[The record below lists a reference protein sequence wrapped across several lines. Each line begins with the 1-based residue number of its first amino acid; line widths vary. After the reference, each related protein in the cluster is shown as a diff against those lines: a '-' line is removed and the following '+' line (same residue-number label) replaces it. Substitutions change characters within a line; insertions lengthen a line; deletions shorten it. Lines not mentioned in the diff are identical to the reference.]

1 MKTLLLGLIFN
12 LTFVCGYSENDKP
25 FKSQVFHWEK
35 TKVAWTRNGENRQF
49 MKGFTN
55 HLDYIDIHATTLNP
69 GKEAPA
75 TDIRPKF
82 EKLLIVK
89 EGQILQ
95 TINGE
100 KKTLNPG
107 SVVLAGADDILKIE
121 NAGDKPVVYFMIQWK
136 NSEQKQTEK
145 LTGEDKVKIIEWEN
159 VPFVPTEKGGTRRF
173 FKRPTDCLFEFEM
186 HVTTLNEG
194 VKSHD
199 PHIHPDDEIILMK
212 SGMAEELINGKPY
225 QLGPGSF
232 VLLNGNDPHGIRNIG
247 KGACEYFAFRFLRN
261 QPATR

>member
-100 KKTLNPG
+100 KKVLNPG
-107 SVVLAGADDILKIE
+107 SVVLAAAGDTVKIE
-121 NAGDKPVVYFMIQWK
+121 NAGDKPLVYFMVQWK
-136 NSEQKQTEK
+136 NSEHKKTETFNDK
-145 LTGEDKVKIIEWEN
+145 KKSEIIKWED
-159 VPFVPTEKGGTRRF
+159 VPFITSEKGGTRRF
-173 FKRPTDCLFEFEM
+173 FKRPTEYLFEFEM

-199 PHIHPDDEIILMK
+199 PHIHPDDEIILIK
-212 SGMAEELINGKPY
+212 SGIVEELINGKPY